1 MSGAT
6 NSSKLRAP
14 KTGKSRTISQLKV
27 TLQGIRPPI
36 WRRIVVQSDVTLAQ
50 LHVILQM
57 VLGWTDSHLHQFV
70 ADGLCYGVCSPDN
83 EWEVIDEKKVRL
95 NRLLRAPGDRML
107 YEYDFGDGWEHL
119 IVLEKVEAALPNGK
133 YPIVLAGRRA
143 RPPEDV
149 GGTWGYEEFLKAI
162 GDPNHPEHE
171 SYLEWCGGSF
181 DPEKF
186 DTLETNLLFH
196 GGWHPRKESGN

>member
-6 NSSKLRAP
+6 KDSKHRTPRA
-14 KTGKSRTISQLKV
+14 GKPRTISQLKV
-27 TLQGIRPPI
+27 TLQGIRPPV
-36 WRRIVVQSDVTLAQ
+36 WRRILVQSDVTLAQ
-50 LHVILQM
+50 LHIILQM

-70 ADGLCYGVCSPDN
+70 ANGLSYGVCSPDD

-133 YPIVLAGRRA
+133 YPMVLAGRRA

-186 DTLETNLLFH
+186 DTLEINLLFH